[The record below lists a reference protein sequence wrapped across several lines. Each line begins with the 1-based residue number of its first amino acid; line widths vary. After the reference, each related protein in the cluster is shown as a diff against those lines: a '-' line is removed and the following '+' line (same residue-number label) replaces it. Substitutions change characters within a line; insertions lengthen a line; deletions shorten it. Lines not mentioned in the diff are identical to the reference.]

1 MSIIDSGR
9 YRLRKDWASV
19 SIPSLVDIDEHAD
32 DDVDETD
39 NTALNITSPVP
50 QNAQK
55 PPRRSSLALRFSF
68 VRLLRTALEKTC
80 SSSLR
85 RVPVEF
91 RLFVHGNSS
100 KESYES
106 AVKHEKSD
114 GSNASNSP
122 ELAFNSD
129 ENIRSSS
136 PNEPDKMMYFDND
149 GNANGQ
155 GGIMKNLLSAGGV
168 NGDAIIDKERY
179 RRRRSSLQTK
189 LDRRRRKNVEISFP
203 IPDQSLGSQS
213 DLTNDGS
220 SAIGS
225 SSGDITCDDIEP
237 NHSAYYPRQKR
248 HSWWNIF
255 IPDNMKNSI
264 RRQELIDL

>member
-39 NTALNITSPVP
+39 NAALNITSPLP

-55 PPRRSSLALRFSF
+55 PPRRSSLALSW
-68 VRLLRTALEKTC
+68 T
-80 SSSLR
+80 
-85 RVPVEF
+85 
-91 RLFVHGNSS
+91 NSS

-136 PNEPDKMMYFDND
+136 PNEPDKMMYFDD
-149 GNANGQ
+149 GTTNARGT
-155 GGIMKNLLSAGGV
+155 MKNLLSGGGV
-168 NGDAIIDKERY
+168 NGDAIIDKERH

-189 LDRRRRKNVEISFP
+189 LDRRRRKNVEIAFP

-255 IPDNMKNSI
+255 IPDNMKN
-264 RRQELIDL
+264 RVLTFQDNENTLYGKLPALCDKC

>member
-19 SIPSLVDIDEHAD
+19 SIPSLVDIDERAD

-39 NTALNITSPVP
+39 NATLN
-50 QNAQK
+50 
-55 PPRRSSLALRFSF
+55 
-68 VRLLRTALEKTC
+68 
-80 SSSLR
+80 
-85 RVPVEF
+85 
-91 RLFVHGNSS
+91 NSS

-136 PNEPDKMMYFDND
+136 PNEPDKMMYFDD
-149 GNANGQ
+149 GTNAR
-155 GGIMKNLLSAGGV
+155 GIMKNLLSAGGA

-189 LDRRRRKNVEISFP
+189 LDRRRRKNVEVAFP

-225 SSGDITCDDIEP
+225 SSGDITCDDVEP

-255 IPDNMKNSI
+255 IPDNMKNRSETFQPTI
-264 RRQELIDL
+264 IVYNPSKRDLRPFYGQMHKIKPLLYQKQ